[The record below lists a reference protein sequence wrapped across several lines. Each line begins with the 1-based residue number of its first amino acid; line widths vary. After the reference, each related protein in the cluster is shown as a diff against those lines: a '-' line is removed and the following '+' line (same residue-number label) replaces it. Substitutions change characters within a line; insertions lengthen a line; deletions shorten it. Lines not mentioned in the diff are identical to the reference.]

1 MQFPEACKFATAE
14 QPLHRSEN
22 RCSPPAGK
30 IRLQL
35 HTVSPDFNV
44 SMYVSVILLQ
54 FIAGTNFDQHT
65 NRRRVCLIIIPVG
78 TAVMQHMGDK

>member
-30 IRLQL
+30 IRLQQ

-54 FIAGTNFDQHT
+54 FIAGTNYVQPT
-65 NRRRVCLIIIPVG
+65 TVLKVPSTG
-78 TAVMQHMGDK
+78 TDACSIEYVL